1 MLIQRMML
9 GSRVQ
14 DKTTWD
20 LGYTIADDAASKQIY
35 VPLWNTDY
43 TNTDKMVVDWGDGT
57 STKVTGPYSG
67 DDLNPLFVHTYNA
80 PGSYIVKMSAS
91 PETWSRTRVGQSG
104 STTYGYTTNLTTVY
118 SAIPHIAGSHKAS
131 HDSSLNESKHMD
143 VLFKNST
150 SLVNF
155 PSDIFCNNTDA
166 VTFSE
171 IFSGCSSLS
180 LTDDMLLFAGC
191 SEAREFRDTFGGIKG
206 GRINRGLFNDCTK
219 ASDFYMCFSGFA
231 HSIQPVWFPN
241 AYPTNDGLMQGLFQH
256 TSAQNLTGCFSYSSV
271 PNILGLF
278 DGCNKL
284 ETLNSCFYG
293 TTIGEFYVMEKPYDG
308 QPVAYNWYN
317 LFDDCVSLYDI
328 TGLFYNAVVP
338 FAQFI
343 TPVDGPDIG
352 PSSGGNIQNKW
363 YYRAQA
369 YPVARFANSPK
380 LTYIEYS
387 CGLKRTGDD
396 TYPSGSFDVIILS
409 TGLAS
414 PSSVPPHTIKG
425 DAPRTAE
432 PGFPWGANPTALS
445 GKNNIAL
452 VVPPGSY
459 TEQRIKKIQTTTV
472 GQSFTNYT
480 LVSER

>member
-43 TNTDKMVVDWGDGT
+43 TDTDKMTVDWGDGT
-57 STKVTGPYSG
+57 STIVTGSYSG

-80 PGSYIVKMSAS
+80 PGSYVAKMSAS

-104 STTYGYTTNLTTVY
+104 SDTYGYTTNLTTVY

-131 HDSSLNESKHMD
+131 ELSDDSSLANSKHMD
-143 VLFKNST
+143 VLFKKST
-150 SLVNF
+150 SLVNI
-155 PSDIFCNNTDA
+155 PSDIFSNNTDA

-171 IFSGCSSLS
+171 TFGGCSALS

-191 SEAREFRDTFGGIKG
+191 SEAVEFRDTFGGIKG

-219 ASDFYMCFSGFA
+219 ASDFYLCFSGFRYA
-231 HSIQPVWFPN
+231 DFNMPVWFPN
-241 AYPTNDGLMQGLFQH
+241 DSPTQDGLMQGLFRN
-256 TSAQNLTGCFSYSSV
+256 TSARNLYGCFSFSSI

-284 ETLNSCFYG
+284 EVLNSCFYS
-293 TTIGEFYVMEKPYDG
+293 TTIGEFYKVTKPYDG
-308 QPVAYNWYN
+308 QPVKYNWYN
-317 LFDDCVSLYDI
+317 LFDDCVNLWDI
-328 TGLFYNAVVP
+328 TGLFFNAVVP
-338 FAQFI
+338 FTRFVLPI
-343 TPVDGPDIG
+343 DIDIEG
-352 PSSGGNIQNKW
+352 KW

-369 YPVARFANSPK
+369 YPVARFANSPR

-387 CGLKRTGDD
+387 CGLKRTGDGV
-396 TYPSGSFDVIILS
+396 YPSGSFDVIILS
-409 TGLAS
+409 DGSSGFSDDLPW
-414 PSSVPPHTIKG
+414 PSALQNETK
-425 DAPRTAE
+425 RTEA
-432 PGFPWGANPTALS
+432 PGFPWGSPPTALS
-445 GKNNIAL
+445 GSTNIAL
-452 VVPPGSY
+452 VVPSGSVMKQKFKSVESGY
-459 TEQRIKKIQTTTV
+459 PPI
-472 GQSFTNYT
+472 FTNKYT
-480 LVSER
+480 LVSEG

>member
-1 MLIQRMML
+1 MLIQRMLL

-43 TNTDKMVVDWGDGT
+43 TDTDKMTVDWGDGT
-57 STKVTGPYSG
+57 STTVTGPYSG

-80 PGSYIVKMSAS
+80 PGSYIAKMSAS

-118 SAIPHIAGSHKAS
+118 SAIPHIAGSHETAS
-131 HDSSLNESKHMD
+131 GQHEHDKNMD
-143 VLFKNST
+143 YLFKNCT
-150 SLVNF
+150 SLVNI
-155 PSDIFCNNTDA
+155 PSNIFFNNTDSF
-166 VTFSE
+166 TFSGA
-171 IFSGCSSLS
+171 FSGCSALS

-191 SEAREFRDTFGGIKG
+191 SEAREFHDTFSGIKG

-219 ASDFYMCFSGFA
+219 AHDFHMCFSGYKQ
-231 HSIQPVWFPN
+231 STQPVWFPN
-241 AYPTNDGLMQGLFQH
+241 DSPTEDGLMQGLFQH
-256 TSAQNLTGCFSYSSV
+256 TSAQSLRGCFSYSSV

-278 DGCNKL
+278 DGCDKL

-293 TTIGEFYVMEKPYDG
+293 TTIGDFYKVSKPYDG
-308 QPVAYNWYN
+308 QPTKYNWYN
-317 LFDDCVSLYDI
+317 LFDDCVNLYDI

-338 FAQFI
+338 FAQFV
-343 TPVDGPDIG
+343 TPSIGPD
-352 PSSGGNIQNKW
+352 SGSNIQNKW

-380 LTYIEYS
+380 LSFIEYS
-387 CGLKRTGDD
+387 CGLKRTGDG

-414 PSSVPPHTIKG
+414 PPTVYPYTIKG
-425 DAPRTAE
+425 DAPRTAA

-459 TEQRIKKIQTTTV
+459 MERNIKKIQTTTV

-480 LVSER
+480 LVSEG

>member
-43 TNTDKMVVDWGDGT
+43 INTDKMTVDWGDGT
-57 STKVTGPYSG
+57 STTVTGPYSG

-80 PGSYIVKMSAS
+80 PGSYVAKMSAS
-91 PETWSRTRVGQSG
+91 PETWSRTKVGQSG

-118 SAIPHIAGSHKAS
+118 NAIPHIAGSHKVS
-131 HDSSLNESKHMD
+131 YVSPSLDFKHMD

-150 SLVNF
+150 SLVNI

-166 VTFSE
+166 VTFNE
-171 IFSGCSSLS
+171 TFGGCSALS

-191 SEAREFRDTFGGIKG
+191 SEAVEFRDTFGGIKG

-219 ASDFYMCFSGFA
+219 ASDFYLCFSGFH
-231 HSIQPVWFPN
+231 HSISPVWFPDDL
-241 AYPTNDGLMQGLFQH
+241 PTEDGLMQGLFQH
-256 TSAQNLTGCFSYSSV
+256 TSARDLTGCFSYSSI

-278 DGCNKL
+278 DGCDKL

-293 TTIGEFYVMEKPYDG
+293 TTIGDFYKAKKPYDG
-308 QPVAYNWYN
+308 QPTKYNWYN

-338 FAQFI
+338 FDKFVLPI
-343 TPVDGPDIG
+343 VGPDDED
-352 PSSGGNIQNKW
+352 NIQDKW

-380 LTYIEYS
+380 LSFIEYS
-387 CGLKRTGDD
+387 CGLKRTGDG

-409 TGLAS
+409 DGNSALPGQITQ
-414 PSSVPPHTIKG
+414 TIEK
-425 DAPRTAE
+425 DTFRTMV
-432 PGFPWGANPTALS
+432 PGFPWGTNPTALS
-445 GKNNIAL
+445 GSTNIAL
-452 VVPPGSY
+452 VIPSGS
-459 TEQRIKKIQTTTV
+459 EMERRFNLMKQTTTLV
-472 GQSFTNYT
+472 FTNYT
-480 LVSER
+480 LVSGS

>member
-43 TNTDKMVVDWGDGT
+43 TNTDRMTVDWGDGT
-57 STKVTGPYSG
+57 STKVIGPYSG

-80 PGSYIVKMSAS
+80 PGSYVAKMSAS
-91 PETWSRTRVGQSG
+91 PETWARTRVGQSG

-131 HDSSLNESKHMD
+131 ELSNDSSLANSKHMD

-150 SLVNF
+150 SLVNI
-155 PSDIFCNNTDA
+155 PSDIFSNNTDA
-166 VTFSE
+166 ATFSE
-171 IFSGCSSLS
+171 TFGGCSALS
-180 LTDDMLLFAGC
+180 LTYDMLLFAGC
-191 SEAREFRDTFGGIKG
+191 SDAVEFRDTFGGIKG
-206 GRINRGLFNDCTK
+206 GRINRNLFSDCSK
-219 ASDFYMCFSGFA
+219 AHSFDSCFSGYN
-231 HSIQPVWFPN
+231 HSTQPVWFPN
-241 AYPTNDGLMQGLFQH
+241 DSPTRDGLMQGLFQH
-256 TSAQNLTGCFSYSSV
+256 TSARSLRGCFSYSSV

-278 DGCNKL
+278 DGCDKL

-293 TTIGEFYVMEKPYDG
+293 TTIGDFYREEKPYDG
-308 QPVAYNWYN
+308 QPTKYNWYN
-317 LFDDCVSLYDI
+317 LFDDCVNLYDI

-338 FAQFI
+338 FAQFV
-343 TPVDGPDIG
+343 TPIIGPDDE
-352 PSSGGNIQNKW
+352 GNIQNKW

-380 LTYIEYS
+380 LFFIEYS
-387 CGLKRTGDD
+387 CGLKRTGDG

-414 PSSVPPHTIKG
+414 PPTVYPYTIKG
-425 DAPRTAE
+425 DAPRTAA

-459 TEQRIKKIQTTTV
+459 MERNIKKIQTTTV

-480 LVSER
+480 LVSEG